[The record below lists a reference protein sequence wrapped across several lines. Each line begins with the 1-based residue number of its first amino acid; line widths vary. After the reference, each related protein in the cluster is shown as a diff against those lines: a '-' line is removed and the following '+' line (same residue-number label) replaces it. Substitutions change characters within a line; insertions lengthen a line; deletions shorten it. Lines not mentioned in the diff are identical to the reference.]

1 MSGLGAV
8 VLRLRRLARLAEDL
22 ARRRLVEADRGVD
35 LADRLE
41 HRRRSDRGELGR
53 PDRLVPRARD
63 ERRRGEVVDLGRPG
77 HRQRVDERRVVEQ
90 VRLDELDRGP
100 RAAASASAY
109 ADASPPDDA
118 RDLVALFEQEPGEQR
133 AVLASHAGD
142 ERAGRRHPRASVRL
156 APSGDRLARVTQNA
170 PVDDTPITD
179 AIRSAPP
186 GLHGADEYWGLAWAA
201 LEWLERNVR
210 PGWSTL
216 ETGSGASTI
225 VFAAA
230 GARHEAVTPDAGE
243 ESGSAP
249 AVSSSAS
256 TRPTSRSG
264 SAPRTRCWRDGS
276 RDLLDLVLI
285 DGAHGFPYPILDW
298 WHLASPR
305 PASAGT
311 VLLDD
316 AYLPAVAAIVDFA
329 RSSDAWRVEDAVSFR
344 TARLTKLADEPPPFM
359 AGADAA
365 QGRMR
370 FSYLPPHRRVVASA
384 RQRLFSTRAG
394 LWAVRRAA
402 PSLSYASARR

>member
-1 MSGLGAV
+1 M
-8 VLRLRRLARLAEDL
+8 
-22 ARRRLVEADRGVD
+22 
-35 LADRLE
+35 
-41 HRRRSDRGELGR
+41 
-53 PDRLVPRARD
+53 
-63 ERRRGEVVDLGRPG
+63 
-77 HRQRVDERRVVEQ
+77 
-90 VRLDELDRGP
+90 
-100 RAAASASAY
+100 
-109 ADASPPDDA
+109 
-118 RDLVALFEQEPGEQR
+118 
-133 AVLASHAGD
+133 
-142 ERAGRRHPRASVRL
+142 
-156 APSGDRLARVTQNA
+156 TQNA

-243 ESGSAP
+243 ETRIRARCVELGVDSADVAFRIGP
-249 AVSSSAS
+249 SHEVLARWEP
-256 TRPTSRSG
+256 RP
-264 SAPRTRCWRDGS
+264 
-276 RDLLDLVLI
+276 LDVVLI

-298 WHLASPR
+298 WHLASHVR
-305 PASAGT
+305 LGGT
-311 VLLDD
+311 VVLDD

-329 RSSDAWRVEDAVSFR
+329 RSSGAWRVEDAVSFR
-344 TARLTKLADEPPPFM
+344 TARLTKLADEPPPYM

-394 LWAVRRAA
+394 LWAVGVLRR
-402 PSLSYASARR
+402 R